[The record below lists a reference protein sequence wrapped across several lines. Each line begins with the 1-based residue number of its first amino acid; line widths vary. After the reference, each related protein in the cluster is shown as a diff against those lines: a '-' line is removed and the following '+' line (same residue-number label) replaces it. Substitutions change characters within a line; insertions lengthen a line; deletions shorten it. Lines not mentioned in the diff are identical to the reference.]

1 MEVIQNFTN
10 IKNQIY
16 ILNPNTSL
24 IAVTKGPKALTIAIP
39 IKEGSHDAA
48 PKLSSEGR
56 DCLGYRRQ

>member
-24 IAVTKGPKALTIAIP
+24 IAVTKGQSMEKIKPLLEEGHLHFGENKIQEAIN
-39 IKEGSHDAA
+39 DNF
-48 PKLSSEGR
+48 
-56 DCLGYRRQ
+56 